1 MAEAVVKISEV
12 EGKRENLEA
21 CDQLTESVQRLKVIS
36 RMLWEFEE
44 LDKVD
49 RGTVAIM
56 LSREA
61 DAIFATT
68 ETLEAWLE
76 GVQHG

>member
-1 MAEAVVKISEV
+1 
-12 EGKRENLEA
+12 
-21 CDQLTESVQRLKVIS
+21 
-36 RMLWEFEE
+36 MLWEFEE

-68 ETLEAWLE
+68 EALEARLE
-76 GVQHG
+76 GVNHG

>member
-1 MAEAVVKISEV
+1 
-12 EGKRENLEA
+12 
-21 CDQLTESVQRLKVIS
+21 
-36 RMLWEFEE
+36 MLWEFEE

-56 LSREA
+56 ISRRP
-61 DAIFATT
+61 DAIFETT
-68 ETLEAWLE
+68 EALEARLE